1 MMFVLLLIFLISFC
15 LMKVMIQADQPTAND
30 PLEMSTEPITRS
42 RAKKL
47 KEAFNRFV
55 QHI

>member
-1 MMFVLLLIFLISFC
+1 MFVLLLIFLISFC